1 MPPGTWLSRHPHAGA
16 SALLTSARQLL
27 ELLLRHKRLQ
37 RLSYM
42 CAQRRLATDHLH
54 AGASAP
60 VRVVNS
66 GEVTSI
72 GPSGGTANFTLS
84 ILPNISTNASSSNS
98 SNSTPAWAVTPLDW
112 TSVFVNGQRCVA
124 LPSRSLGL
132 PGCGLS
138 YSDLAA
144 GGGAGAPGTES
155 ATVTTDRG
163 GVLLLGP
170 EPLQGAGSIP
180 WHHIALTVL

>member
-1 MPPGTWLSRHPHAGA
+1 MPLGTWLSR
-16 SALLTSARQLL
+16 
-27 ELLLRHKRLQ
+27 
-37 RLSYM
+37 
-42 CAQRRLATDHLH
+42 HLH

-66 GEVTSI
+66 GEATSI
-72 GPSGGTANFTLS
+72 GPSGGAANFTLS
-84 ILPNISTNASSSNS
+84 ILPNTSTNANSS
-98 SNSTPAWAVTPLDW
+98 SNSTPAWSVTPLDW

-163 GVLLLGP
+163 GPCSLAQASDRLLWTFSCSTL
-170 EPLQGAGSIP
+170 
-180 WHHIALTVL
+180 LTVCIQAMRLPNKPWSHCGLP